1 MDHSDRVAG
10 VHLTGRP
17 RNSPAS
23 RDRRKR
29 GTWWVPAGALT
40 AVPILLLTIG
50 ACAGSTAPDAAS
62 AEGEFAALV
71 EEVGPDWQVVD
82 GFHDRQR
89 EWSERFRELSMSD
102 VSEESLEELA
112 REQPDISR
120 AAAAATAILDA
131 GGEHEKTIQAAEFLV
146 LQAGLRA
153 GGDEHAYRG
162 AKALLA
168 YAPDYEEWRMVL
180 SRLDMLRHF
189 GEDGKSSRPLVDTF
203 FEELAAD
210 AEDPV
215 LRGAGRYYLATGLLE
230 TVNVFGLSPEDRT
243 ARRQDALEAAEGLS
257 AGVEDEE
264 LPEARLVAMTF
275 ADAEDQLIQ
284 TIRHAT
290 VGSTPP
296 ELMGTTLDGG
306 QEGLSDYRGRVVLV
320 DFWATWCK
328 PCIAALPKLREL
340 VADLPADRFAL
351 LAISVDAKVETV
363 TEFLEDEPM
372 PWSNWH
378 VGTGSEVTRT
388 LDVSSYPTYV
398 LIDEH
403 GEILARTGGLKDD
416 FLSMIEE
423 AVKQAPAA

>member
-1 MDHSDRVAG
+1 
-10 VHLTGRP
+10 
-17 RNSPAS
+17 
-23 RDRRKR
+23 
-29 GTWWVPAGALT
+29 
-40 AVPILLLTIG
+40 
-50 ACAGSTAPDAAS
+50 
-62 AEGEFAALV
+62 
-71 EEVGPDWQVVD
+71 
-82 GFHDRQR
+82 
-89 EWSERFRELSMSD
+89 MSD
-102 VSEESLEELA
+102 VSEKSLQELG
-112 REQPDISR
+112 REQPDIGR
-120 AAAAATAILDA
+120 AAVAATAILDA

-146 LQAGLRA
+146 LHAGLRA

-203 FEELAAD
+203 FEELVSD

-230 TVNVFGLSPEDRT
+230 AVNVSGLSPEDRA
-243 ARRQDALEAAEGLS
+243 ARRQDALDAAEELS
-257 AGVEDEE
+257 AGVEEE
-264 LPEARLVAMTF
+264 EFPGAGLATMTF
-275 ADAEDQLIQ
+275 ADAEAQLIQ

-296 ELMGTTLDGG
+296 ELMGSTVDGG
-306 QEGLSDYRGRVVLV
+306 RESLSDYRGRVALV

-340 VADLPADRFAL
+340 VADLPADRFTL
-351 LAISVDAKVETV
+351 LAISVDAKLETV

-388 LDVSSYPTYV
+388 LDVSSYPTYI

-423 AVKQAPAA
+423 AVEQVPAA

>member
-10 VHLTGRP
+10 VHLTGGP
-17 RNSPAS
+17 RNSSAS

-50 ACAGSTAPDAAS
+50 ACEGSTAPEPAS
-62 AEGEFAALV
+62 AEDEFAALV

-82 GFHDRQR
+82 EFHDRQR

-153 GGDEHAYRG
+153 GGDEDAYRG

-168 YAPDYEEWRMVL
+168 YAPDYEEWRMVM

-189 GEDGKSSRPLVDTF
+189 GEDGKSSRPLIDTF
-203 FEELAAD
+203 FEELVAD

-230 TVNVFGLSPEDRT
+230 AVNVFGLSPEDRT
-243 ARRQDALEAAEGLS
+243 ARRQEALDAAEGLS

-264 LPEARLVAMTF
+264 LPEARLAAMTF
-275 ADAEDQLIQ
+275 ADAEAQLIQ

-306 QEGLSDYRGRVVLV
+306 REGLSDYRGRVVLV

-351 LAISVDAKVETV
+351 LAISVDAKLETV

-378 VGTGSEVTRT
+378 VGTGSEVTQT
-388 LDVSSYPTYV
+388 LDVGSYPTYI

-403 GEILARTGGLKDD
+403 GEILARTGGLKED

-423 AVKQAPAA
+423 AVEQAPAA